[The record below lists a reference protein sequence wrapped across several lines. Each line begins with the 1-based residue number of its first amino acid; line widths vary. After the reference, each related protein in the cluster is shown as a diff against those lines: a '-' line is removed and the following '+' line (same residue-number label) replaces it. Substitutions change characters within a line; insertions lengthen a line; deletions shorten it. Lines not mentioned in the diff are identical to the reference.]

1 MIAATGTAE
10 ALQKG
15 TTPSL
20 ADGTPDRGE
29 ESSMLL
35 VGLDRL
41 APPLIAGFEAEGVR
55 TLATDSEEEAIQ
67 ASQSHR
73 PQLVLVGQESLSD
86 PLAMLHDI
94 RAVHPGACILFLTAT
109 TDAAPA
115 LEAMAQ
121 GADDIVP
128 PPHSVS
134 SVLLRARILQRRGQ
148 TEGYRGNHSPGNQP
162 SKRLVIDRLSRTV
175 LDGKGP
181 VGLTGREFELLERL
195 LEANGQVVPREVI
208 LTDIWGKDQN
218 NEAVL
223 DATVHRL
230 RRKLENDPGQPAILT
245 TVRGVGY
252 RLAVQHIRLTGN

>member
-10 ALQKG
+10 AFKERA
-15 TTPSL
+15 TPNLTERSPT
-20 ADGTPDRGE
+20 AGHE
-29 ESSMLL
+29 NSMLL
-35 VGLDRL
+35 VGLERL

-55 TLATDSEEEAIQ
+55 TLATDSDEEALLV
-67 ASQSHR
+67 SQRHR
-73 PQLVLVGQESLSD
+73 PRLILVGQESLAD
-86 PLAMLHDI
+86 PLAVVHDI
-94 RAVHPGACILFLTAT
+94 RAVHPGACILFLASS
-109 TDAAPA
+109 TDPEPA

-134 SVLLRARILQRRGQ
+134 SVLLRARILQRREQGVGGGRQ
-148 TEGYRGNHSPGNQP
+148 GSRQP
-162 SKRLVIDRLSRTV
+162 ASNRLVIDRLSRTV

-181 VGLTGREFELLERL
+181 VALTGREFELLERL
-195 LEANGQVVPREVI
+195 LEANGQVVPRGQI
-208 LTDIWGKDQN
+208 LADIWGQDQD

-230 RRKLENDPGQPAILT
+230 RRKLEDDPGQPTILT

-252 RLAVQHIRLTGN
+252 RLAVQHIRLTGS